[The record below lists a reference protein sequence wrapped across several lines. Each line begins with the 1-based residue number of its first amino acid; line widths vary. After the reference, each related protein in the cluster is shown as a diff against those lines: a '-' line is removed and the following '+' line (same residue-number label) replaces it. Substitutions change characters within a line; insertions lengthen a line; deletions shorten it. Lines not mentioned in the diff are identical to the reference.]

1 MTVTSV
7 GSRSTQR
14 TNEGQSADKLPPN
27 YQRFHAA
34 IMRAA
39 EKYRVP
45 ASVLFG
51 ILSRETNGQL
61 INGDG
66 GHGRGP
72 WQIDDRSHARWLSTH
87 DAMNIDQ
94 STDYAAS
101 ILRSSI
107 DAKGGDLRAGIA
119 AYNCGPG
126 NVNPPAYDARTTGG
140 NYSADVLRRA
150 EEFKRALGGEDVQ
163 FDSTPMP
170 GVAPSGGGGGVGSSS
185 SAGGGGGG
193 GGVSSG
199 YSAPSSGPTSIG
211 SSSDAAVSA
220 LSAQGFDYWLQML
233 WLFLPLNVEDN
244 EELAAFLKSKG
255 IDPKGLKT
263 KDARRDPK
271 IAKAVEEFLKN
282 KLQGASGNRQEVLF
296 QAVSELGDPSNASG
310 LNPKKATTVGDRP
323 ELVQELGLSGE
334 MMKRSRVLDF
344 PVEIPS

>member
-1 MTVTSV
+1 MTVSNV
-7 GSRSTQR
+7 GNRRTQLA
-14 TNEGQSADKLPPN
+14 TEGQSAANLPPN
-27 YQRFHAA
+27 YQKFHDA

-72 WQIDDRSHARWLSTH
+72 WQIDDRSHASWLSSH

-126 NVNPPAYDARTTGG
+126 NVRPPAYDARTTGG

-170 GVAPSGGGGGVGSSS
+170 GVTASGGGGSV
-185 SAGGGGGG
+185 GGGTASSGSGGTT
-193 GGVSSG
+193 SSG
-199 YSAPSSGPTSIG
+199 YSAPMAAPTSIP
-211 SSSDAAVSA
+211 SSSDSAVSA
-220 LSAQGFDYWLQML
+220 LSEQSFQYWLQMM
-233 WLFLPLNVEDN
+233 WLFLPVNIEDN

-255 IDPKGLKT
+255 IDPKGLTAAKA
-263 KDARRDPK
+263 KSDPK
-271 IAKAVEEFLKN
+271 IAQAVNEFLKM
-282 KLQGASGNRQEVLF
+282 KLKGASGNRQDVLF
-296 QAVSELGDPSNASG
+296 QAVSQLGDPSNRAG
-310 LNPKKATTVGDRP
+310 LNPKKSTTVGDRP
-323 ELVQELGLSGE
+323 ELAQEMGLSAE